1 MQDWWNLKKRHLL
14 LRPQSGRVA
23 AVRTLGVRG
32 VTPPHEDGDHVEQV
46 VPRLLHLDAP
56 EARFEHHR
64 TDGVTH
70 DGAEH
75 VQVLFRY
82 SLLQN
87 MINTCT
93 KISTRK
99 NLA

>member
-1 MQDWWNLKKRHLL
+1 MQDTRILKKKHLL
-14 LRPQSGRVA
+14 LRSQSGRVA

-64 TDGVTH
+64 ADGVAH

-75 VQVLFRY
+75 VQVLLRY
-82 SLLQN
+82 SLLQS
-87 MINTCT
+87 MISYSLRPE
-93 KISTRK
+93 K
-99 NLA
+99 